1 MLDRFERAFEEIVE
15 GSVARAFRLR
25 VQPAEIGRRLERAML
40 DSRAT
45 SVGNTLA
52 ANSYEVRLHADD
64 AVEYAEWQDA
74 LCREMEA
81 WLAELA
87 YSRGIKLVGP
97 IRVSIASD
105 DQVRRRA
112 VRVMSRFEANP
123 PPVLEPVRRA
133 PRPIRLRQMDSGDA
147 AAHVVKKRVQIGRA
161 KENDIVIIDPTV
173 SRRHAEIEPDE
184 SRWHVVDMGSTNG
197 TWVNGSPVSR
207 APLRPGDVLA
217 FGNVR
222 FAVVVE

>member
-40 DSRAT
+40 ESRVT
-45 SVGNTLA
+45 SVGATLA
-52 ANSYEVRLHADD
+52 ANDYDVRLHADD
-64 AVEYAEWQDA
+64 AAAYAEWQGA
-74 LCREMEA
+74 LCREMEG

-97 IRVSIASD
+97 IRVSIRSD
-105 DQVRRRA
+105 DQVRRRS
-112 VRVMSRFEANP
+112 VQVTPRFEADP
-123 PPVLEPVRRA
+123 PPVPEPALRA
-133 PRPIRLRQMDSGDA
+133 PRPIRLSPLDGCDGA
-147 AAHVVKKRVQIGRA
+147 PFVVTKRVRIGRA
-161 KENDIVIIDPTV
+161 TENDVVLADPTV
-173 SRRHAEIEPDE
+173 SRQHAEIEPSV
-184 SRWHVVDMGSTNG
+184 SRWLVIDKGSTNG

-207 APLRPGDVLA
+207 APLQSGDVLA

-222 FAVVVE
+222 FTVVAE